1 MKGERSFLHDTEGM
15 TTLEFAL
22 VLPLVLLLLFGTM
35 DMLRYVWARNTT
47 VAAAVEAAETG
58 ALRTTT
64 DEEIR
69 LAAER
74 ILAPSGLRASSLVIT
89 RETAV
94 VPPVITVRIT
104 VDFSYIVLPGF
115 LTSMVGARVIDITK
129 RSVMGPEESS

>member
-1 MKGERSFLHDTEGM
+1 M

-35 DMLRYVWARNTT
+35 DMLRYVWTRNTT

>member
-47 VAAAVEAAETG
+47 AAAAVEAAETG

>member
-35 DMLRYVWARNTT
+35 DMLRYVWTRNTT